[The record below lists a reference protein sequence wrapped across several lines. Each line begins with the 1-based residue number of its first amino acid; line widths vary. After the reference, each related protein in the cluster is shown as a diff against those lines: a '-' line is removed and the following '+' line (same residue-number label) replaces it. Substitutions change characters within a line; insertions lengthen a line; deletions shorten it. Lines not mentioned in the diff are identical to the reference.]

1 MESPRKDGLHGFFW
15 PREPYLDDVERDDY
29 AVRIWSAY
37 QPAADEQSGI
47 EGPE

>member
-1 MESPRKDGLHGFFW
+1 MESRRKDGLRGFW

-47 EGPE
+47 EGLE